1 MQAYSNWVPT
11 MRLQQL
17 DLNLLVVFEAIY
29 RERNLTRV
37 AEQLNIT
44 QPAVSNALNRL
55 RERLN
60 DPLFERAHQRMV
72 PTPVADGMIEGVR
85 EGLGQLQ
92 RSIEAPALFVPAES
106 HKTVAFAMNDLAE
119 SLVLG
124 PLLKQVSHLAPHMT
138 VTSFNVSRR
147 EVVTELASGRLDFSV
162 DVPIMSMADLC
173 HQPLMQ
179 EPYVCAMRQGHPA
192 LADDLSLSGYL
203 ALKHLHVSSRRAGL
217 GYVDHALNLLGKVRN
232 VQLRVQHYLVAPD
245 IVRETELVWTLPA
258 ALAQRF
264 GLATRPLPFEL
275 APLQLHLIWHRRS
288 EESGASRWLRTLLL
302 DEADG
307 ELRHY

>member
-1 MQAYSNWVPT
+1 

-17 DLNLLVVFEAIY
+17 DLNLLVIFEAIY

-37 AEQLNIT
+37 AQQLNIT

-60 DPLFERAHQRMV
+60 DRLFERAHQHMV
-72 PTPVADGMIEGVR
+72 PTPVADDMIAGVR
-85 EGLGQLQ
+85 EGLACLQ
-92 RSIEAPALFVPAES
+92 RSIEAPALFEPAQS
-106 HKTVAFAMNDLAE
+106 RKTVAFAMNDLAE

-124 PLLKQVSHLAPHMT
+124 PLLKQVSREAPHMT
-138 VTSFNVSRR
+138 ITSFNVSRR
-147 EVVTELASGRLDFSV
+147 EVLAELASGRLDFAV
-162 DVPIMSMADLC
+162 DVPVMSMDDLC

-179 EPYVCAMRQGHPA
+179 EPYVCAMRPGHPA
-192 LADDLSLSGYL
+192 LGGDWQLPHYL
-203 ALKHLHVSSRRAGL
+203 ALSHIHVSSRRSGL
-217 GYVDHALNLLGKVRN
+217 GYVDHALNLLGEMRN

-245 IVRETELVWTLPA
+245 IVRETDLVWTLPA

-275 APLQLHLIWHRRS
+275 LPLQLHLIWHRRNQ
-288 EESGASRWLRTLLL
+288 ESGASRWLRTLLL
-302 DEADG
+302 DEAQVKLG
-307 ELRHY
+307 HH